1 MLAAGKVEE
10 QIARMQAAF
19 PASAVA
25 LRGYLTCSQVRC
37 EPCRE
42 TKAKADAE
50 RKRKQEAER
59 RRKESQTEDSERLG
73 EEKVTK
79 QT

>member
-59 RRKESQTEDSERLG
+59 RRKESQTEDSEQRG
-73 EEKVTK
+73 IEEKSRK
-79 QT
+79 